1 MIPLASWELIESVG
15 RTLVGI
21 LQAHVDLV
29 LPLAGVKVQ
38 LATTKLF
45 KQLESTTTPT
55 ITIFLYRAMEHGELR
70 NAPRRTL
77 SDGSTTRPLLP
88 LELCYLVTP
97 WGVRINETP
106 VADQLAAQEEHR
118 LLGVALQA
126 FYDHAEIGRS
136 ALVEDPDEP
145 VWEPTDNVQL
155 ILESLPVEDHYRIWD
170 SGELDYRVSLTYRVR
185 VLGLEP
191 TQRTTVPPVA
201 EADFAWQPG
210 AGAGGP

>member
-1 MIPLASWELIESVG
+1 VATWEVIESVG
-15 RTLVGI
+15 RTLVRI
-21 LQAHVDLV
+21 LQTHVDTV

-45 KQLESTTTPT
+45 KQLETTTTPV
-55 ITIFLYRAMEHGELR
+55 ITVFLYRAMENGEMR
-70 NAPRRTL
+70 NSPRRSL
-77 SDGSTTRPLLP
+77 SDGSTTRPFLP

-97 WGVRINETP
+97 WGVRI
-106 VADQLAAQEEHR
+106 ADTSLADAQAAQEEHR

-126 FYDHAEIGRS
+126 FYDHSEIGR
-136 ALVEDPDEP
+136 AELVEDPALP
-145 VWEPTDNVQL
+145 IWESADSVQL

-191 TQRTTVPPVA
+191 SRRDLSPPVL
-201 EADFAWQPG
+201 EADYSWQPG
-210 AGAGGP
+210 LEDR